1 MPVKYKKRE
10 VLGAFMNGKLW
21 EPSKEQIRNANMTAF
36 MNFLNEEYGLS
47 FTDFREVYQ
56 WSIDDREA
64 FWNSMWDFGQV
75 IHSVPPD
82 AILENGDDMLGSK
95 WFTGARLNYAEN
107 LLRYRDDRTALI
119 FKSDNLDREAI
130 SISYG
135 ELYNEVAKVA
145 KALREFGVK
154 RGDRVVGFMP
164 NMIETIVA
172 MLAAASIG
180 AIWSSCSPDFGFQGV
195 LDRFGQIKPKVLFA
209 ADGYFYNGK
218 TFDSLSK
225 ISEILEVLPTIKK
238 VVIVPYV
245 SAGGG
250 GNGVGV
256 VGGDGGGEK
265 GGKVDGGESKGGE
278 GGNEGA
284 DISGIRNAVHYEDFK
299 SKVKRDDGI
308 ASSDE
313 NNLVIEFE
321 QLPFDHPLY
330 ILYSSGTTGVPK
342 CMVHGV
348 GGTLLQHLKELMLHS
363 NLKREDRIFYFTT
376 CGWMMWN
383 WLVSS
388 LAVGATL
395 MLFDGSPFY
404 PDSGALWEFAEK
416 QKMTIFGTSA
426 KYIAAV
432 EKDGLK
438 PGEKYDLSSLKAILS
453 TGSPLSIES
462 FEFVYRDVKKDV
474 VLSSISGGSDIVSCF
489 ALGNPIEPVWAGEL
503 QTRGLGMKVDVFD
516 SNGNSLRGEKGEL
529 VCKASFPSMPIY
541 FWNDEEGAKYRKA
554 YFEVFPNVWHH
565 GDYSEL
571 TEHNGMIIYGRS
583 DATLN
588 PGGVRIGTAEIY
600 RPVEAMEEIMDSLV
614 VGQKWEDD
622 VRVILFVKLAA
633 GAGVELT
640 EELVKKIKR
649 TIRTNCTPR
658 HVPAKIIEVKDI
670 PYTISGKKVELAVQ
684 KVIHGEEVKN
694 RDALKNP
701 ESLELYRGLD
711 ALKT

>member
-1 MPVKYKKRE
+1 MKQIAEPKSMPVKYKKRE

-238 VVIVPYV
+238 VVIVPDV

-250 GNGVGV
+250 G
-256 VGGDGGGEK
+256 
-265 GGKVDGGESKGGE
+265 
-278 GGNEGA
+278 
-284 DISGIRNAVHYEDFK
+284 
-299 SKVKRDDGI
+299 
-308 ASSDE
+308 
-313 NNLVIEFE
+313 
-321 QLPFDHPLY
+321 
-330 ILYSSGTTGVPK
+330 
-342 CMVHGV
+342 MV
-348 GGTLLQHLKELMLHS
+348 
-363 NLKREDRIFYFTT
+363 
-376 CGWMMWN
+376 
-383 WLVSS
+383 
-388 LAVGATL
+388 
-395 MLFDGSPFY
+395 
-404 PDSGALWEFAEK
+404 WE
-416 QKMTIFGTSA
+416 
-426 KYIAAV
+426 
-432 EKDGLK
+432 
-438 PGEKYDLSSLKAILS
+438 
-453 TGSPLSIES
+453 
-462 FEFVYRDVKKDV
+462 
-474 VLSSISGGSDIVSCF
+474 
-489 ALGNPIEPVWAGEL
+489 
-503 QTRGLGMKVDVFD
+503 
-516 SNGNSLRGEKGEL
+516 
-529 VCKASFPSMPIY
+529 
-541 FWNDEEGAKYRKA
+541 
-554 YFEVFPNVWHH
+554 
-565 GDYSEL
+565 
-571 TEHNGMIIYGRS
+571 
-583 DATLN
+583 
-588 PGGVRIGTAEIY
+588 
-600 RPVEAMEEIMDSLV
+600 
-614 VGQKWEDD
+614 
-622 VRVILFVKLAA
+622 
-633 GAGVELT
+633 
-640 EELVKKIKR
+640 
-649 TIRTNCTPR
+649 
-658 HVPAKIIEVKDI
+658 
-670 PYTISGKKVELAVQ
+670 
-684 KVIHGEEVKN
+684 
-694 RDALKNP
+694 
-701 ESLELYRGLD
+701 
-711 ALKT
+711 